1 MLKIADTDRPVYL
14 LGAGETIPDMKN
26 NEAVLIK
33 QGAFGSGEHET
44 TKSCLKNFRLLDF
57 KDKSVLDVGCGTGIL
72 GIAAEKAGASFVLGF
87 DIYYNA
93 CRTAKTNFFINNT
106 EINFVVN
113 SDNTC
118 IKGKYDI
125 IVANIYYDIIISLY
139 QFMKE
144 SISRHGYLVLSGIPV
159 EFNFDVR
166 KKFVD
171 NGAFEL
177 VKNEMLEEFS
187 TIVLIKGD

>member
-1 MLKIADTDRPVYL
+1 MLKIEDADCPIYL
-14 LGAGETIPDMKN
+14 LGTEEKIPAVKN
-26 NEAVLIK
+26 DAILIK

-44 TKSCLKNFRLLDF
+44 TKSCLKNFRLLNF
-57 KDKSVLDVGCGTGIL
+57 KGKSVLDIGCGTGVL
-72 GIAAEKAGASFVLGF
+72 GIAAEKSGASFVLGF
-87 DIYYNA
+87 DISYNA
-93 CRTAKTNFFINNT
+93 CRTAKTNFLINNT
-106 EINFVVN
+106 EMNFVVN

-139 QFMKE
+139 QFMND

-159 EFNFDVR
+159 EYNFDVR
-166 KKFVD
+166 KMFIEK
-171 NGAFEL
+171 GSFEL
-177 VKNEMLEEFS
+177 VKNEMLEDFS